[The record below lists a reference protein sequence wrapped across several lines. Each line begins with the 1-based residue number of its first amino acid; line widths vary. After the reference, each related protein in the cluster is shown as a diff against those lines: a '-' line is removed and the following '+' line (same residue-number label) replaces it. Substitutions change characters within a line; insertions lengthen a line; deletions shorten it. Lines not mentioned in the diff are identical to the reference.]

1 MWNIKAIKDMQSYAT
16 ERLKNCQDP
25 KEKELLQLSLVSYQA
40 LLENSGTFTQTQIPN
55 IMDKITKN
63 QYSQKK
69 EQEIGSIERELFFG
83 NEAYI
88 DDNYLTFLIQLCSNV
103 ASTEMVD
110 MDEKMFTNF
119 DVSYESIVDM
129 SKKFYM
135 QLGDEEIYTNALKI
149 LDDESALNFSK
160 VSRRGM
166 TDCSGLTFNDYM
178 FDKAYCN
185 ITKQNNIFDYQV
197 LNHEVMHGIDF
208 YMKKKVPSENYYGFH
223 EVPTYTID
231 YLFIDYMEQ
240 MGLQPEQ
247 VQILRQQKDNYLQSL
262 ATITQMQ
269 IKRIITSQKGYK
281 ASINPSIEDIK
292 DALNPQLK
300 KQLLEIQSGIMS
312 YGLFSQI
319 KQDKQIGLDNLKKFM
334 TTIIPKD
341 KVPNFS
347 EIGLGYEE
355 LLYYS
360 QSIGTY
366 SNSLNEQEIQGKS
379 R

>member
-135 QLGDEEIYTNALKI
+135 QLGDEDIYI
-149 LDDESALNFSK
+149 
-160 VSRRGM
+160 
-166 TDCSGLTFNDYM
+166 
-178 FDKAYCN
+178 
-185 ITKQNNIFDYQV
+185 
-197 LNHEVMHGIDF
+197 
-208 YMKKKVPSENYYGFH
+208 
-223 EVPTYTID
+223 
-231 YLFIDYMEQ
+231 Q
-240 MGLQPEQ
+240 ML
-247 VQILRQQKDNYLQSL
+247 
-262 ATITQMQ
+262 
-269 IKRIITSQKGYK
+269 
-281 ASINPSIEDIK
+281 
-292 DALNPQLK
+292 
-300 KQLLEIQSGIMS
+300 
-312 YGLFSQI
+312 
-319 KQDKQIGLDNLKKFM
+319 
-334 TTIIPKD
+334 
-341 KVPNFS
+341 
-347 EIGLGYEE
+347 
-355 LLYYS
+355 
-360 QSIGTY
+360 
-366 SNSLNEQEIQGKS
+366 
-379 R
+379 

>member
-69 EQEIGSIERELFFG
+69 EQEIDSIERELFFG

-135 QLGDEEIYTNALKI
+135 QLGDEDIYI
-149 LDDESALNFSK
+149 
-160 VSRRGM
+160 
-166 TDCSGLTFNDYM
+166 
-178 FDKAYCN
+178 
-185 ITKQNNIFDYQV
+185 
-197 LNHEVMHGIDF
+197 
-208 YMKKKVPSENYYGFH
+208 
-223 EVPTYTID
+223 
-231 YLFIDYMEQ
+231 Q
-240 MGLQPEQ
+240 ML
-247 VQILRQQKDNYLQSL
+247 
-262 ATITQMQ
+262 
-269 IKRIITSQKGYK
+269 
-281 ASINPSIEDIK
+281 
-292 DALNPQLK
+292 
-300 KQLLEIQSGIMS
+300 
-312 YGLFSQI
+312 
-319 KQDKQIGLDNLKKFM
+319 
-334 TTIIPKD
+334 
-341 KVPNFS
+341 
-347 EIGLGYEE
+347 
-355 LLYYS
+355 
-360 QSIGTY
+360 
-366 SNSLNEQEIQGKS
+366 
-379 R
+379 